1 MINNFSNLNYSSDYK
16 NFKKDFDITSSQ
28 ITDIIEKTDVG
39 TWVWDLE
46 KGEMKLSER
55 SLEILGYQ
63 DEKTGNLT
71 REFLLEI
78 LHHEDLEDTKNILKR
93 HFEGEYPYYR
103 RENRYKHK
111 EGHFVWVVERGYVV
125 ERDKQG
131 IPLLMFG
138 TYIDITKRKQIEY
151 ALENY
156 INTLNHDLRSPLSVI
171 LGYSSFLLEEDLSPE
186 EIKKFAGIINL
197 TGKKM
202 LKMMESYLSL
212 AKIERGQPV
221 VDKSPIMIAQIISEL
236 KNYFVHLDKQ
246 DIIQIL
252 LEDLDNMPVSINLI
266 EKNIMIDE
274 NLFYSLTHN
283 LIHNALEASPSTQ
296 DKIMINIFE
305 DKKYLYLSFLNK
317 GEIPIHIQKKLFK
330 KFISSKKNGNGVGLY
345 SARLIARAHGGD
357 ISYLSVKD
365 GTRFLLKIPFE

>member
-16 NFKKDFDITSSQ
+16 TFKKDFDITSSQ

-39 TWVWDLE
+39 TWVWDIE
-46 KGEMKLSER
+46 TDEMKLSER
-55 SLEILGYQ
+55 CLEILGYQ
-63 DEKTGNLT
+63 EQGLEKTT
-71 REFLLEI
+71 REFLLGT
-78 LHHEDLEDTKNILKR
+78 LHHEDLEETKSILRR

-125 ERDKQG
+125 ERDSQG

-138 TYIDITKRKQIEY
+138 TYADITKRKQIEY

-156 INTLNHDLRSPLSVI
+156 IDTLNHDLRSPLSVI

-186 EIKKFAGIINL
+186 EIKKFAGIINV

-212 AKIERGQPV
+212 AKIERGQNV
-221 VDKSPIMIAQIISEL
+221 VDKNPIMIAQIINEL
-236 KNYFVHLDKQ
+236 KNYFVHLNKQ
-246 DIIQIL
+246 DIIEIN
-252 LEDLDNMPVSINLI
+252 LEDLEGISVSIDLI
-266 EKNIMIDE
+266 EKNILIDE

-283 LIHNALEASPSTQ
+283 LIHNALEASSKIE
-296 DKIMINIFE
+296 DKIIINIFE

-317 GEIPIHIQKKLFK
+317 GEIPTHIQKKLFK

-357 ISYLSVKD
+357 ISYQSVKG

>member
-1 MINNFSNLNYSSDYK
+1 MINNFSNLNYTD
-16 NFKKDFDITSSQ
+16 FKKDFDIARLQ

-39 TWVWDLE
+39 TWVWDIE
-46 KGEMKLSER
+46 TDEMKLSER
-55 SLEILGYQ
+55 CLEILGYQ
-63 DEKTGNLT
+63 EEGLEKTT
-71 REFLLEI
+71 REFLLGT
-78 LHHEDLEDTKNILKR
+78 LHQEDLEDTKNILKR

-111 EGHFVWVVERGYVV
+111 EGYFVWVVERGYVV
-125 ERDKQG
+125 ERDSKG

-138 TYIDITKRKQIEY
+138 TYADITKRKQIEY

-156 INTLNHDLRSPLSVI
+156 IDTLNHDLRSPLSVI

-186 EIKKFAGIINL
+186 EIKKFAGIINM

-212 AKIERGQPV
+212 AKIERGQSV
-221 VDKSPIMIAQIISEL
+221 VDKTPIMVAQIISEL
-236 KNYFVHLDKQ
+236 KNYFIYLGKQ
-246 DIIQIL
+246 DIIQIH
-252 LEDLDNMPVSINLI
+252 LEGLDEKPIDINLI
-266 EKNIMIDE
+266 EKNILIDE

-283 LIHNALEASPSTQ
+283 LIHNALEASPSIQ
-296 DKIMINIFE
+296 DKIIINIFE

-317 GEIPIHIQKKLFK
+317 GEIPIEIQKKLFK
-330 KFISSKKNGNGVGLY
+330 KFISSKKNGTGVGLY

-357 ISYLSVKD
+357 ISYLSVEN
-365 GTRFLLKIPFE
+365 GTRFLLKVPFE